1 MVFVANLWRSS
12 VSSAR
17 ILFALQPMQSPKR
30 KGVYSLDGRIST
42 TKGVAS
48 GAEFDLNAMKLN
60 AFFSSRMQSGY
71 GWLPQFNPVIGSEK
85 NDVNP

>member
-1 MVFVANLWRSS
+1 MSKDENTSYKIMVFVANLWRSS
-12 VSSAR
+12 VLSAR

-60 AFFSSRMQSGY
+60 AFYHHECSQVTAGCHS
-71 GWLPQFNPVIGSEK
+71 LIL
-85 NDVNP
+85 